1 MAPDFAKN
9 NPLLL
14 SLTPTTT
21 HSEDSICSLEGMII
35 MKQLSRMV
43 VMMMREKS
51 GCTRMWMATRR
62 TGLKGDSTHSASAA
76 EKRKMSFP
84 FEMTMNVCNDRRSQS
99 GSAWKMQLN

>member
-1 MAPDFAKN
+1 MVCQKQPSVTFSN
-9 NPLLL
+9 
-14 SLTPTTT
+14 T

-62 TGLKGDSTHSASAA
+62 TGLKGCKKNQYNTTEVA
-76 EKRKMSFP
+76 
-84 FEMTMNVCNDRRSQS
+84 
-99 GSAWKMQLN
+99 